1 MWMKVRGPNY
11 QVRFLRQKEQAQ
23 YKWKANE
30 KWIVAVYNVQE
41 SEITEN
47 ETEELE
53 ENEEVQIKFK
63 APKTEI
69 EVRTLFEHLLLTA
82 IVPQLHI
89 W

>member
-1 MWMKVRGPNY
+1 MKVRGSNY
-11 QVRFLRQKEQAQ
+11 KVRFLRQKEQTQ

-47 ETEELE
+47 GTDHEELE
-53 ENEEVQIKFK
+53 EDEEVFK

-69 EVRTLFEHLLLTA
+69 EVHT
-82 IVPQLHI
+82 
-89 W
+89 

>member
-1 MWMKVRGPNY
+1 MKVRGPNY
-11 QVRFLRQKEQAQ
+11 QVRFLRQKEQTQ

-53 ENEEVQIKFK
+53 EDEEVQIKFK

-69 EVRTLFEHLLLTA
+69 EVRTLFEHLLFTA
-82 IVPQLHI
+82 IVP
-89 W
+89 